1 MEQRPEL
8 VAARKRVEDAEV
20 ELAYR
25 MNQRLPRL
33 DLTGAYTVSG
43 LAGPQKTPPT
53 VQYAP
58 GEQIVPFTDSDM
70 DGYCSSRP
78 FVAGDGL
85 GCGFAP
91 NVNQATSTRSA
102 IETDS
107 IDAHDEFFT
116 ASGAHGWAAGVRME
130 IPIGNHTA
138 RSRASQA
145 EIELR
150 RASTQLRQTEQLVI
164 LDVRK
169 AARDVVDA
177 IAALQAAE
185 RRRDAQEETLR
196 AEQEKLRLGDSTPR
210 EVLEFEEDLAEAER
224 EGIVAGQRYRTA
236 ITRFEKA
243 QATLLEARGIQLE
256 AVMR

>member
-1 MEQRPEL
+1 
-8 VAARKRVEDAEV
+8 
-20 ELAYR
+20 
-25 MNQRLPRL
+25 
-33 DLTGAYTVSG
+33 
-43 LAGPQKTPPT
+43 
-53 VQYAP
+53 
-58 GEQIVPFTDSDM
+58 
-70 DGYCSSRP
+70 
-78 FVAGDGL
+78 
-85 GCGFAP
+85 
-91 NVNQATSTRSA
+91 
-102 IETDS
+102 
-107 IDAHDEFFT
+107 
-116 ASGAHGWAAGVRME
+116 ME